1 MLGLVEM
8 DRIGSQSL
16 GDMERTGILGLMG
29 IDGIGVLWIGLDNE
43 VWGFVK
49 EWVKGLVDMDGK
61 G

>member
-16 GDMERTGILGLMG
+16 GDMERTGLLGLMG

>member
-1 MLGLVEM
+1 VLGLVEM

-16 GDMERTGILGLMG
+16 GDMERTGLLGLMG